1 MDCYC
6 YGSGGKRVGEV
17 VVVVVELT
25 HVGLVL
31 EGVVAVR
38 AAAVE
43 VGGALAGEG
52 AVGRGAVLGGPV
64 ALEALLDDGRILAVV
79 VGVHL
84 HVRRADV
91 HLVASLLSFHERV
104 HPKIKNKKN
113 RSNPFRPPTTEL
125 RRRGGVID
133 EKKNNRKKCF
143 AFVFF
148 WVTGTCSRKP
158 LAGYFLVTFWVLEHV
173 LESRWLP
180 FLVLEHVLESLWQ
193 TIFLVNC
200 FGYWN
205 MF

>member
-52 AVGRGAVLGGPV
+52 AVGRGAVLGDPV

-104 HPKIKNKKN
+104 PPKIKNKKTVPI
-113 RSNPFRPPTTEL
+113 RFDHQRLSCGAVE
-125 RRRGGVID
+125 
-133 EKKNNRKKCF
+133 
-143 AFVFF
+143 A
-148 WVTGTCSRKP
+148 
-158 LAGYFLVTFWVLEHV
+158 
-173 LESRWLP
+173 
-180 FLVLEHVLESLWQ
+180 
-193 TIFLVNC
+193 
-200 FGYWN
+200 
-205 MF
+205 